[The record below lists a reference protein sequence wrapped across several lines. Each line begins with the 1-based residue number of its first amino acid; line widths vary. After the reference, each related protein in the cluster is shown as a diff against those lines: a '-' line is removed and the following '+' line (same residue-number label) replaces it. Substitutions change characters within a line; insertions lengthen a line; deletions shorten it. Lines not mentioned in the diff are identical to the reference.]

1 MRIVFLEMV
10 FGPEKFS
17 GLSRNGP
24 QERKKMKETNR
35 RCKRAHQVQ
44 TLKEKRVVGLGTF

>member
-1 MRIVFLEMV
+1 MKRPALQNKQVAVLRMV

-24 QERKKMKETNR
+24 LARIFVAILNTAEVVQKKK
-35 RCKRAHQVQ
+35 CKGH
-44 TLKEKRVVGLGTF
+44 